1 MVLTNK
7 IVRLV
12 IAFSMFAGFAVHAS
26 VTSETEAS
34 SKALGA
40 KMANEISF
48 EERKSSLTDTSKQ
61 EIRDFIK
68 TARDQGKIG
77 EIKVA
82 VWADLEYPSPGT
94 KASSADVKLAND
106 RAKELKNFLK
116 KEMAVNDVNTYNM
129 TQRPNALQKF
139 MHTPTANMKNKMEK
153 MGAAPTTEK
162 ETVLFSQKAQAS
174 KAVMMIYMK
183 R

>member
-1 MVLTNK
+1 MISTKRILEMAIVLST
-7 IVRLV
+7 
-12 IAFSMFAGFAVHAS
+12 FTGFASHAS

-48 EERKSSLTDTSKQ
+48 EEGKTSLTDTSKQ

-77 EIKVA
+77 EVKVA
-82 VWADLEYPSPGT
+82 VWADREYPSPDT
-94 KASSADVKLAND
+94 KASDADVKLANE
-106 RAKELKNFLK
+106 RAKELKGFLK
-116 KEMAVNDVNTYNM
+116 KELAVNDVNTYNM

-139 MHTPTANMKNKMEK
+139 IHTPTANMKNTMEK

-162 ETVLFSQKAQAS
+162 ETGLFNQKAQAS
-174 KAVMMIYMK
+174 K
-183 R
+183 

>member
-1 MVLTNK
+1 MNFVNRTLGL
-7 IVRLV
+7 IVTLAV
-12 IAFSMFAGFAVHAS
+12 FAGISAHAG

-40 KMANEISF
+40 KMANEITF
-48 EERKSSLTDTSKQ
+48 EEGKSSLTDTSKQ
-61 EIRDFIK
+61 EIREFIK

-82 VWADLEYPSPGT
+82 VWADREYPSPDT
-94 KASSADVKLAND
+94 KASNADVKLAND

-116 KEMAVNDVNTYNM
+116 KELALNEVNTYNM

-139 MHTPTANMKNKMEK
+139 MHTPTANMKNTMEK

-162 ETVLFSQKAQAS
+162 ETGLFSQKAQAS

>member
-1 MVLTNK
+1 MNLTNRILCLAASL
-7 IVRLV
+7 IVLSGMS
-12 IAFSMFAGFAVHAS
+12 AHAS

-40 KMANEISF
+40 KMANEITF
-48 EERKSSLTDTSKQ
+48 EEGKATLTDTSKQ

-77 EIKVA
+77 EVKVA
-82 VWADLEYPSPGT
+82 VWADREYPSPDT
-94 KASSADVKLAND
+94 KASNTDIKLAND
-106 RAKELKNFLK
+106 RATELKNFLR
-116 KEMAVNDVNTYNM
+116 KELAVNYVNTYNM
-129 TQRPNALQKF
+129 TKRPNALQKF
-139 MHTPTANMKNKMEK
+139 MHTPTANMKNTMEK

-162 ETVLFSQKAQAS
+162 ETGLFNQKAQAS